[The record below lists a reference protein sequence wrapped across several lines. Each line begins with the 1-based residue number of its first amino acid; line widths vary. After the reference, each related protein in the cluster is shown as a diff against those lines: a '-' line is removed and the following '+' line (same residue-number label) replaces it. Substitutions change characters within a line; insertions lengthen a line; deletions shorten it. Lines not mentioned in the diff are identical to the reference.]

1 MSESEADELEQLLR
15 ARIEGAG
22 EGLASEREMMRI
34 LFHGYQSTPDQP
46 ALPVLKS
53 GPVAAAI
60 LRSGLATT
68 RTQGLGAA
76 SVMTVS
82 HSLHWDI
89 LTAIFGGEEGVAAA
103 AARVREEVQINDERL
118 QQALSLVD
126 RYLEGWR
133 PPDSL
138 NDFGNDE

>member
-1 MSESEADELEQLLR
+1 
-15 ARIEGAG
+15 
-22 EGLASEREMMRI
+22 MRI

-76 SVMTVS
+76 RVMTVS

-89 LTAIFGGEEGVAAA
+89 LSAIFGGEEGVAAA